1 MKLVL
6 YLKRK
11 NKFLTECFFQQ
22 VKHSKK
28 NELDSMIVFVLFFI
42 VVIIIIK
49 IYSPKIKGSI
59 GEAKVNTRLNFLG
72 KEYIVLK
79 DILIKS
85 SNGYTSQI
93 DELVLSEYGIFVIET
108 KNYKGWIFG
117 NEKSENWTQVIYKEK
132 NTFRNPIK
140 QNWSHIYAL
149 KNVLSEFPNLKYFP
163 IVVFSGS
170 ATLKEIESSVPVIY
184 DNTLNSTIKKL
195 SYEKCISANEVIR
208 IKSILESVEITE
220 KSARKEHVKKIKQ
233 NVVERQIKMENLICP
248 RCNGELKLRNGKS
261 GKFYGCS
268 NYPRCRFTM
277 PY

>member
-1 MKLVL
+1 MI
-6 YLKRK
+6 
-11 NKFLTECFFQQ
+11 
-22 VKHSKK
+22 
-28 NELDSMIVFVLFFI
+28 IVFIL
-42 VVIIIIK
+42 IILVYFLIK

-59 GEAKVNTRLNFLG
+59 GEAKVNTRLNFIG

-93 DELVLSEYGIFVIET
+93 DELVLSEYGLFVIET

-117 NEKSENWTQVIYKEK
+117 NEKAENWTQVIYKEK
-132 NTFRNPIK
+132 HTFRNPIK

-149 KNVLSEFPNLKYFP
+149 KSLLSDYPNIKYHP
-163 IVVFSGS
+163 IVVFSGN
-170 ATLKEIESSVPVIY
+170 ATLKSIESSIPVIY
-184 DNTLNSTIKKL
+184 SNKLNSTIRKL
-195 SYEKCISANEVIR
+195 SFEKCLSIDEVNKIQT
-208 IKSILESVEITE
+208 ILESSELKE
-220 KSARKEHVKKIKQ
+220 RNARKEHIKNIKQ
-233 NVVERQIKMENLICP
+233 NVREKKIKMANLICP
-248 RCNGELKLRNGKS
+248 RFNGELKLRNGRN